1 MTPTAHHPKAPEP
14 VILAS
19 LPDGSRARLVQVEG
33 GAALRARLVAM
44 GLRPGA
50 EVHVVHNGGRGPF
63 VMAMDD
69 CRIVIGRGMAHRI
82 RVEPLEPAA
91 SGARRRR

>member
-1 MTPTAHHPKAPEP
+1 MTPTPHHPKVAEP
-14 VILAS
+14 VFLAA
-19 LPDGSRARLVQVEG
+19 LPEGSRARLVQVEG
-33 GAALRARLVAM
+33 RAALRARLVAM

-63 VMAMDD
+63 VVAMDD

-91 SGARRRR
+91 SGGRRRQ